1 MLQDLVVNVIV
12 DILLTKVVVLH
23 VTVNVLNVIL
33 KDVLNVQKI
42 EKVLDVTVPKDMKKI
57 QNRENV
63 T

>member
-1 MLQDLVVNVIV
+1 MNVIV